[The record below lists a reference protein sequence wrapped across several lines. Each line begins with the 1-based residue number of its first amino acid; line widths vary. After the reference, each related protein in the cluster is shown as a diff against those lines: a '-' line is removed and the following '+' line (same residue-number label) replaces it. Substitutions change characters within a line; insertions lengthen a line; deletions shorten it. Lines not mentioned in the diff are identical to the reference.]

1 MKKTIKILAVVMI
14 IAMLSVVIVG
24 CSKKLSGKWVSDP
37 SGLGEVASSKTVYE
51 FSGKKVTMT
60 VTSTFMGKDS
70 TETLEGTYEIMEDND
85 NPDKLV
91 IAFEFEGKDRYT
103 VSFSEGKNA
112 DGDKIITIGG
122 VDFKQSK

>member
-24 CSKKLSGKWVSDP
+24 CSKKLSGKWVSD
-37 SGLGEVASSKTVYE
+37 SAGFGELASSKTVYE

-60 VTSTFMGKDS
+60 VTSTLVGKDS